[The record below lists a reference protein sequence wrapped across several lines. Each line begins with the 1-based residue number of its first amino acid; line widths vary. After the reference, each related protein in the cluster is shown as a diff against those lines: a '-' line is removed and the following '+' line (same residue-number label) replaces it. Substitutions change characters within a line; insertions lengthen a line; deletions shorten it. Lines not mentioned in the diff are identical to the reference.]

1 MGVYRKARS
10 VLTPPGCNVLCLKIV
25 LASKWR
31 LFGVSRKP
39 EWITDTSISVEAC
52 PGDAKCRPTGRSVLV
67 YRVER
72 KYSLN
77 RSPRRLPVSPM

>member
-1 MGVYRKARS
+1 MYTFKLSIFGTVYRKAKS
-10 VLTPPGCNVLCLKIV
+10 VLSPPGCNVLCLKII
-25 LASKWR
+25 LASKRR

-67 YRVER
+67 NFVV
-72 KYSLN
+72 LN
-77 RSPRRLPVSPM
+77 VSVL